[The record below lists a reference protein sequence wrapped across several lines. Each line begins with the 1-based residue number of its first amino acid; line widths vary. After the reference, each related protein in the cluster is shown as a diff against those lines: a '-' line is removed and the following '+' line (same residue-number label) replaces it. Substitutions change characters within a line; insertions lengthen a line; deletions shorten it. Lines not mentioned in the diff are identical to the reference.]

1 MTHMAPLRPPLSLLM
16 LHGDPQPWDRKGGR
30 SLLLHREEVAVQAA
44 ASSQLCPSG
53 CVSAAREQVLVLA
66 LLSHALLGSFA
77 ADIQLGNGPG
87 HLHHAVTQPDES
99 LLQHVAGQQGKRSR
113 LSRWPGLG
121 TSACPALWCRRWG
134 YSTLAPGPGS
144 PPHQAAAVGTIP
156 SSLHRWEG
164 CGWAPAPE
172 VLLLCSPSQGQL
184 TPAHTG
190 G

>member
-1 MTHMAPLRPPLSLLM
+1 M
-16 LHGDPQPWDRKGGR
+16 
-30 SLLLHREEVAVQAA
+30 QAA
-44 ASSQLCPSG
+44 VSSQLCPSG